1 MCGPQA
7 VVRRFLAQ
15 DETFTQLENL
25 KKDNEL
31 ALAKLKEEKQRLQR
45 ELENLK
51 YSGDATLVSQRRLH
65 EEMQKTFKKEEQR
78 HNDVHERLEHTSRIL
93 QLVKDCLE
101 HLANKLSHVK
111 LVGPALLNNPH

>member
-1 MCGPQA
+1 M
-7 VVRRFLAQ
+7 RRFLAQ

-51 YSGDATLVSQRRLH
+51 YSGDATLVR
-65 EEMQKTFKKEEQR
+65 
-78 HNDVHERLEHTSRIL
+78 
-93 QLVKDCLE
+93 
-101 HLANKLSHVK
+101 
-111 LVGPALLNNPH
+111 

>member
-51 YSGDATLVSQRRLH
+51 YSGDATLVR
-65 EEMQKTFKKEEQR
+65 
-78 HNDVHERLEHTSRIL
+78 
-93 QLVKDCLE
+93 
-101 HLANKLSHVK
+101 
-111 LVGPALLNNPH
+111 